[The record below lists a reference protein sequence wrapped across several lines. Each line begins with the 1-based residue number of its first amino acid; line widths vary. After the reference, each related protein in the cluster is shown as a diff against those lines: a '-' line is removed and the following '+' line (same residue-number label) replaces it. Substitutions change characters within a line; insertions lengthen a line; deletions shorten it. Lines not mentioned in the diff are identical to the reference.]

1 MAHREQF
8 IQSRSNK
15 AGVHF
20 GEVLFA
26 FSPQRKQAGSK
37 PPKWYWWRSQFSC
50 LASNEFKLRVS
61 IIFDFATSTQS
72 GHEPFCGPNYNNS
85 SGEAFVFEVAHP
97 SKRWSF
103 GPQNPGIYILPCNSC
118 CIGLSGDMLL
128 LSTTLL
134 DPRQQTTGNAAFLI
148 GDNIKVKLKAS
159 WYDSTSLFLFFSP
172 NEERSSKI
180 TKPLTKIVWRLIL

>member
-61 IIFDFATSTQS
+61 IIFDFATSTKN
-72 GHEPFCGPNYNNS
+72 GHE
-85 SGEAFVFEVAHP
+85 AHYG
-97 SKRWSF
+97 SMTTFSHIMLSF
-103 GPQNPGIYILPCNSC
+103 GGIFSH
-118 CIGLSGDMLL
+118 
-128 LSTTLL
+128 
-134 DPRQQTTGNAAFLI
+134 FLH
-148 GDNIKVKLKAS
+148 GK
-159 WYDSTSLFLFFSP
+159 T
-172 NEERSSKI
+172 
-180 TKPLTKIVWRLIL
+180 

>member
-72 GHEPFCGPNYNNS
+72 GQEPYKQPVPRIRSADQKGETKQCVTAQLKSLESPIRLTIHPDDRLLFRNGEHQKQRERMM
-85 SGEAFVFEVAHP
+85 SGWGKSPHFDRLRRRKGWEGQSRRNAEIASEA
-97 SKRWSF
+97 
-103 GPQNPGIYILPCNSC
+103 
-118 CIGLSGDMLL
+118 
-128 LSTTLL
+128 
-134 DPRQQTTGNAAFLI
+134 
-148 GDNIKVKLKAS
+148 
-159 WYDSTSLFLFFSP
+159 
-172 NEERSSKI
+172 
-180 TKPLTKIVWRLIL
+180 